1 MIDRRA
7 FILGGAAALAASG
20 AAEAQRASRVY
31 KIGML
36 LPLVSPAA
44 GGPPIIVPGFL
55 AGMRDH
61 GWLENQ
67 HFVIEARYSGGRF
80 ERLPELAAELVQLK
94 VDVIVAMGTPAAL
107 AAKQATGTIPIVFGL
122 VNDPLG
128 GGLVPNLSHPGANI
142 TGMSV
147 FGSEVYGKALEI
159 LKEALPRAERVVI
172 TRVRDNVAQT
182 LAEATA
188 DVVAKERGLQLHRVD
203 VRNISD
209 YDAAF
214 ETAVRERADAVLVSP
229 SFPLP
234 KRIAD
239 FALTNRLPT
248 ITMIPAVDAQV
259 GQLLTYGV
267 NFGEQVRR
275 MPTYV
280 VRILKGAKPADLP
293 VEQASKFEL
302 VVNLKTAK
310 ALGLTI
316 PPSLLL
322 RADQVIE

>member
-1 MIDRRA
+1 VIDRRA
-7 FILGGAAALAASG
+7 FILGGTAALAASG

-44 GGPPIIVPGFL
+44 GGPQIIIPGFW

-67 HFVIEARYSGGRF
+67 HFVIEARYSGGRL
-80 ERLPELAAELVQLK
+80 ERLPELAAELVHLK

-107 AAKQATGTIPIVFGL
+107 AAKQATGTMPIVFGL

-147 FGSEVYGKALEI
+147 FGSEVYGRALEI

-182 LAEATA
+182 LADETA
-188 DVVAKERGLQLHRVD
+188 DLVAKERGLQLHRVD

-248 ITMIPAVDAQV
+248 ITMIPAADAQS
-259 GQLLTYGV
+259 G
-267 NFGEQVRR
+267 NF
-275 MPTYV
+275 
-280 VRILKGAKPADLP
+280 LPA
-293 VEQASKFEL
+293 A
-302 VVNLKTAK
+302 
-310 ALGLTI
+310 
-316 PPSLLL
+316 
-322 RADQVIE
+322 